1 MNDKKPVPKALK
13 NFNFHNRYEIRRE
26 IGRGS
31 YGSVFKALDRV
42 TKKYVAIKH
51 LHNIFSD
58 IIDGKRAFREIA
70 LLQRLRQPNIVSLL
84 DVYVENDDFEHF
96 NDVCV
101 VLEFA
106 ESDLKN
112 YMRSGVHLEM
122 RDIIQ
127 ITYHILAGLNYLHSA
142 GVLHRDLKPAN
153 VLLFENGYT
162 KICDFGLSRFVDIVT
177 AGSSREIEDI
187 DTGDGHDNNDHKVEM
202 SPNPRSEG
210 NDLTDEKTLSERK
223 KIRRKSEPKF
233 VRKLTSHVVTRWYRA
248 PELILIEKNYDDKID
263 VWSLGCIFAEL
274 LHCLKCPELEM
285 MPRKPFFPGQSCF
298 PLSPDKTA
306 PVSDSGF
313 PVSNKDQLLMII
325 ERLGSPDA
333 TDLEFVSDK
342 GALNY
347 IKSLPYR
354 NKVALP
360 EYFSWVDPQALN
372 FLRGCLVFN
381 PVHRW
386 TIAQCLAHPIFK
398 DIRSIQYEEY
408 CKRNGGVEEA
418 DDEHI
423 NEIPEL
429 RKLFVQNVKITI
441 N

>member
-1 MNDKKPVPKALK
+1 MSDKKIPKSLK
-13 NFNFHNRYEIRRE
+13 DFNFHNRYEIRRE

-31 YGSVFKALDRV
+31 YGSVFKAFDRV
-42 TKKYVAIKH
+42 SKKYVAIKH

-70 LLQRLRQPNIVSLL
+70 LLQRLKQPNIVSLL
-84 DVYVENDDFEHF
+84 DVYVEKDDLINF

-162 KICDFGLSRFVDIVT
+162 KICDFGLSRFVDIMS
-177 AGSSREIEDI
+177 ASQREIEDHSTSDQI
-187 DTGDGHDNNDHKVEM
+187 
-202 SPNPRSEG
+202 
-210 NDLTDEKTLSERK
+210 DEKDTENSEKQGLDKEDVDGRMK
-223 KIRRKSEPKF
+223 AERANVRRGSGEPKF

-274 LHCLKCPELEM
+274 LHCLKFPELELL
-285 MPRKPFFPGQSCF
+285 PRKPFFPGQSCF

-313 PVSNKDQLLMII
+313 PVSNKDQLLMIV

-333 TDLEFVSDK
+333 KDLEFVSDK
-342 GALNY
+342 GALSY
-347 IKSLPYR
+347 IQSLPQR
-354 NKVALP
+354 KKLALRD
-360 EYFSWVDPQALN
+360 YFRWVDPQVLS
-372 FLRGCLVFN
+372 FLEGCLVFN
-381 PVHRW
+381 PNYRW
-386 TIAQCLAHPIFK
+386 TIAQCLVHPIFK
-398 DIRSIQYEEY
+398 DIRSLQYEEY
-408 CKRNGGVEEA
+408 CKRNTGVETA
-418 DDEHI
+418 VDEHI
-423 NEIPEL
+423 NDVADL
-429 RKLFVQNVKITI
+429 RRLFVSNVKITV